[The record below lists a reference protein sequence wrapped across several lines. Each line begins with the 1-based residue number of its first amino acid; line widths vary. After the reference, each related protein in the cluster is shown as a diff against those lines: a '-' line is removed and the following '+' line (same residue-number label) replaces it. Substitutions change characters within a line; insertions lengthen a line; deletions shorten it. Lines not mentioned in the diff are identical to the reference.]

1 MSDTP
6 GWAGSQG
13 PDEQFT
19 VPVPQPSRAALPQT
33 GSAGPGG
40 AAPAGVAGPTQAIPV
55 VDHTRELPVAEPGWA
70 SPPPATAP
78 VPANPYAGQPV
89 WPAPVPSRAPSPGGR
104 GTARAADDP
113 LIAQVGVAL
122 FWVTVGW
129 WGFLLVRLL
138 GYLSRFGVADTM
150 LIRTIDRGA
159 EETILAAG
167 VSVLAAVLLVSVDR
181 GRRSPLTIAAVALA
195 LATVGIAIW
204 RVLP

>member
-19 VPVPQPSRAALPQT
+19 VPVPQPSRAA
-33 GSAGPGG
+33 AG
-40 AAPAGVAGPTQAIPV
+40 ATQALPV
-55 VDHTRELPVAEPGWA
+55 VEHTRELPVTEPAGA
-70 SPPPATAP
+70 TPPPAAAP
-78 VPANPYAGQPV
+78 VATPATGPGHTNPYAGQPV
-89 WPAPVPSRAPSPGGR
+89 WPAPVPSGVPSSGYRPTGQ
-104 GTARAADDP
+104 AADDP
-113 LIAQVGVAL
+113 LISQVGIAL

-129 WGFLLVRLL
+129 WGFLVVRLL
-138 GYLSRFGVADTM
+138 GYLSRFGAADTM

-159 EETILAAG
+159 EETIVAAG

-181 GRRSPLTIAAVALA
+181 GRRSPLTIASVALA
-195 LATVGIAIW
+195 VATVGIAVW

>member
-19 VPVPQPSRAALPQT
+19 VPVPQPSRAA
-33 GSAGPGG
+33 AG
-40 AAPAGVAGPTQAIPV
+40 ATQALPV
-55 VDHTRELPVAEPGWA
+55 VEHTRELPVTEPA
-70 SPPPATAP
+70 RATPPPAAAPATAP
-78 VPANPYAGQPV
+78 PPTNPYAGRPV
-89 WPAPVPSRAPSPGGR
+89 WPAPVPSSVPSSGYRRTGQA
-104 GTARAADDP
+104 TDDP
-113 LIAQVGVAL
+113 LIAQVGTAL

-138 GYLSRFGVADTM
+138 GYLSRFGAADTM

-159 EETILAAG
+159 EETIVAAG
-167 VSVLAAVLLVSVDR
+167 VSILAAVLLVSGGR
-181 GRRSPLTIAAVALA
+181 GRRSPLTIASVALA
-195 LATVGIAIW
+195 LATVGITVW

>member
-19 VPVPQPSRAALPQT
+19 VPVPQPSRAA
-33 GSAGPGG
+33 AG
-40 AAPAGVAGPTQAIPV
+40 ATQALPV
-55 VDHTRELPVAEPGWA
+55 VEHTRELAVAEPAWA
-70 SPPPATAP
+70 TPPAAAGHVDAPATAP
-78 VPANPYAGQPV
+78 PPTNPYAGQPV
-89 WPAPVPSRAPSPGGR
+89 WPAPVPSRGQSPSGW
-104 GTARAADDP
+104 GTAQAADDP
-113 LIAQVGVAL
+113 LISQVGIAL

-129 WGFLLVRLL
+129 WGFLLVRIL
-138 GYLSRFGVADTM
+138 GYLSRFGAADTL

-159 EETILAAG
+159 EEPIVAAG

-181 GRRSPLTIAAVALA
+181 GRRSPLAIASVALA
-195 LATVGIAIW
+195 LATVGIAVW